1 MIQSNTPPTSQGK
14 SDIVLSTQDSELT
27 SEWQTI
33 CDQYSA
39 SVKQAVHDIVITNKS
54 LLAGLFYDR
63 MIKNSAA
70 SFFLSDDL
78 VKTKLHHTMQIWI
91 EMVFV
96 AAIKHAYED
105 VVEYQK
111 KIGSV
116 HARIGIPTHLVME
129 GTRALDQGIFN
140 LLKDIDVN
148 LRADAVAYVA
158 QIISL
163 ATGIMCHA
171 YSSQHER
178 NSRTEESY
186 RLFAI
191 SQNISTEKERQ
202 RAALLDW
209 ENQLMFNMTINHAQT
224 HLSKLIH
231 SDFGLWFLHKG
242 SHIFEGT
249 EDVHKIQEYIESID
263 ESLDQLSNNAST
275 DNKPYI
281 DTLLSIREKTKA
293 ISYLLNE
300 IFEQESALEAGRDAL
315 TNLLNRKYL
324 HVIMNREISFA
335 RKNNTG
341 LSILAVDIDH
351 FKNIND
357 TYGHDV
363 GDIVLQ
369 NIALLMQNQI
379 RGSDY
384 IFRTGGE
391 EFLLIFPDIHIEQAL
406 HLAEKLRNKVQLEE
420 IVINNSIKLHI
431 TVSIG
436 VAEHSGHPDYIR
448 LLKSADL
455 ALYNAKQTG
464 RNKISR
470 HAISST
476 TDN

>member
-1 MIQSNTPPTSQGK
+1 MIQPNISQN
-14 SDIVLSTQDSELT
+14 LSGEAENAVVTFDSQLPG
-27 SEWQTI
+27 EWEAI
-33 CDQYSA
+33 CNNFA
-39 SVKQAVHDIVITNKS
+39 EPVKQAVYDIVMINKS
-54 LLAGLFYDR
+54 LLADIFYDR
-63 MIKNSAA
+63 MIQNSTA
-70 SFFLSDDL
+70 SFFLNDQL

-96 AAIKHAYED
+96 AAIKQSYED
-105 VVEYQK
+105 VVNYQK
-111 KIGSV
+111 KIGTI

-140 LLKDIDVN
+140 LLKDIPID
-148 LRADAVAYVA
+148 LRANAVAYVA

-163 ATGIMCHA
+163 ATEIMCHS
-171 YSSQHER
+171 YSNQHER

-209 ENQLMFNMTINHAQT
+209 ENQLMFNMTINHGQI
-224 HLSKLIH
+224 HLSKLIN
-231 SDFGLWFLHKG
+231 SDFGLWFSHKA

-249 EDVHKIQEYIESID
+249 EDVHKINDYIQSID
-263 ESLDQLSNNAST
+263 TILEQLSKAPVSDNSNLIST
-275 DNKPYI
+275 LV
-281 DTLLSIREKTKA
+281 TIREKTKA

-300 IFEQESALEAGRDAL
+300 IFEQEGALEAGRDAL

-335 RKNNTG
+335 RKNGSG
-341 LSILAVDIDH
+341 LVICAVDIDH

-357 TYGHDV
+357 TYGHDA

-369 NIALLMQNQI
+369 TIATLMQNQI

-391 EFLLIFPDIHIEQAL
+391 EFLIILPDIHIEQAL
-406 HLAEKLRNKVQLEE
+406 HLAEKLRNKVQMED
-420 IVINNSIKLHI
+420 ITINGNTQLHI

-436 VAEHSGHPDYIR
+436 VAEHNGHPDYIK

-464 RNKISR
+464 RNKVSR
-470 HAISST
+470 HSIGST
-476 TDN
+476 TNN